1 MYKIRVVKE
10 AIRDIERLDKDVAR
24 RIAKKI
30 NWLAENAE
38 IIQPQG
44 LRSKLAGLA
53 KIREGDYR
61 IIYELVYAEE
71 TLVIHFVGHRSEVYK
86 NK

>member
-1 MYKIRVVKE
+1 MYKVRFVKDAVHDLE
-10 AIRDIERLDKDVAR
+10 KLDKVAAG
-24 RIAKKI
+24 RIARKI

-38 IIQPQG
+38 TIEPKG
-44 LRSKLAGLA
+44 LRKNLAGLA

-61 IIYELVYAEE
+61 IIYEMIYHEK
-71 TLVIHFVGHRSEVYK
+71 TIVIHFVGHRREVYK

>member
-1 MYKIRVVKE
+1 MYRVRFVKD
-10 AIRDIERLDKDVAR
+10 AVRDLENLDQANARRVAR
-24 RIAKKI
+24 KI

-38 IIQPQG
+38 TIQPKG
-44 LRSKLAGLA
+44 LQKNLAGLA

-61 IIYELVYAEE
+61 IIYQIIDAEK
-71 TLVIHFVGHRSEVYK
+71 VIIIHFVGHRREIYK

>member
-1 MYKIRVVKE
+1 MYKIRIVKE
-10 AIRDIERLDKDVAR
+10 AIRDIERLDKAMAR
-24 RIAKKI
+24 RIARKI

-38 IIQPQG
+38 IIEPKG
-44 LRSKLAGLA
+44 LQSNLAGLA

-61 IIYELVYAEE
+61 IIYEMVHAEE
-71 TLVIHFVGHRSEVYK
+71 TLVIHFVGNRREVYK

>member
-1 MYKIRVVKE
+1 MYRVRFVE
-10 AIRDIERLDKDVAR
+10 DAVRDLENINKTMAR

-38 IIQPQG
+38 TIQPKG
-44 LRSKLAGLA
+44 LRRNLAGLA

-61 IIYELVYAEE
+61 IIYEIIHAEKI
-71 TLVIHFVGHRSEVYK
+71 VIIHFIGHRREIYK

>member
-1 MYKIRVVKE
+1 MYQVRFVKD
-10 AIRDIERLDKDVAR
+10 AVRDLEKLDQAMAR
-24 RIAKKI
+24 RIARKI

-38 IIQPQG
+38 TIEPKG
-44 LRSKLAGLA
+44 LRKNLAGLA

-61 IIYELVYAEE
+61 IIYEIINAEK
-71 TLVIHFVGHRSEVYK
+71 VIVVHFVGHRSEVYK